1 MQKEGEPMKMKK
13 RFRQSMRSPS
23 IVPGEPP
30 TLGFEE
36 FRTILSDWVV
46 VRFSV
51 PCHAWNELVESKE
64 WRDFQNL
71 LEKYQKEY
79 IRTQHTVVGCQR
91 EN

>member
-1 MQKEGEPMKMKK
+1 MRKKEESSAGY
-13 RFRQSMRSPS
+13 QSPP
-23 IVPGEPP
+23 IVPAELP

-64 WRDFQNL
+64 WRDFQDL